1 MSLLS
6 DQELVDL
13 KTDDEVFL
21 LLVYVDHDGSR
32 HVWHAGRTTMRVEGS
47 AGQRWYYSPEC
58 DEQGVCWFED
68 QMNADCFMDT
78 DVQPR
83 FFSDAEECR
92 EAFEAET
99 APQPGADASD
109 ISFCP

>member
-13 KTDDEVFL
+13 KTGDETFL

-32 HVWHAGRTTMRVEGS
+32 HIFHAGRTTMRVEGEP
-47 AGQRWYYSPEC
+47 GQRWYYYSGL
-58 DEQGVCWFED
+58 EQGICWYED
-68 QMNADCFMDT
+68 QMDNLSFMDT
-78 DVQPR
+78 DVQAR
-83 FFSDAEECR
+83 FFNDADECR

-99 APQPGADASD
+99 SPGPGADASG
-109 ISFCP
+109 ISFLP